1 MKPVRIVLFVLALFL
16 LAAGAYLVI
25 SGNGVFKQLAV
36 MLETAPAEI
45 DLSETMEDDG
55 TIEDGDTFENTNQ
68 SSTQAAN
75 TTQKAVDLIPPADEE
90 PREPEIRFMAIG
102 DIMLGRGVG
111 FRLKKAGDYRKAFEK
126 VSFYLDMGDIV
137 FANLETPLTASNHG
151 LDKDRKIV
159 LKAEPE
165 SVVALTSAGINLVSL
180 ANNHMMD
187 YYEKGLMDTIELL
200 NLNNIAHAGGGINI
214 DEARKP
220 AIIEKNGLKIGLL
233 AYTDMAEL
241 VFAGDPY
248 LSFAAG
254 QEKSGVV
261 PRKYEII
268 MEDVSKVRDQVDL
281 LAVSLHWGV
290 EESFK
295 ITPEQVDFA
304 RSLIDNGV
312 DLILGHHPHQFQGI
326 EMYKGKPIIYSMGNI
341 LFDQND
347 PENME
352 SFIIDLK
359 YEGKE
364 LKEFTAIPVRI
375 LDKSYVE
382 IQEGEDA
389 INILER
395 QAELCRKL
403 GTDPAAEG
411 GKLVFK

>member
-233 AYTDMAEL
+233 AYKDMAEL

-248 LSFAAG
+248 LSFAA
-254 QEKSGVV
+254 
-261 PRKYEII
+261 
-268 MEDVSKVRDQVDL
+268 
-281 LAVSLHWGV
+281 
-290 EESFK
+290 
-295 ITPEQVDFA
+295 
-304 RSLIDNGV
+304 
-312 DLILGHHPHQFQGI
+312 
-326 EMYKGKPIIYSMGNI
+326 
-341 LFDQND
+341 
-347 PENME
+347 
-352 SFIIDLK
+352 
-359 YEGKE
+359 
-364 LKEFTAIPVRI
+364 
-375 LDKSYVE
+375 
-382 IQEGEDA
+382 
-389 INILER
+389 
-395 QAELCRKL
+395 
-403 GTDPAAEG
+403 
-411 GKLVFK
+411 